1 MSLERFDNIA
11 KALAYGTSRRQLLK
25 GFAAGMSASILTT
38 LGLGRGNGSIA
49 TASPAAAGEN
59 FLPFIRSTTIV
70 NACPAA
76 STCEEKVYCSEEN
89 NCRCI
94 MSAEGELRCG
104 TVPSCDID
112 RCTTSADCAHL
123 GEGYFCDTPNSGCCS
138 DGELQ
143 RCLAPCDYAISC
155 PDARICGTTCC
166 DEGHICR
173 DGACVDSVAGTWD
186 GTLTYEQQS
195 IAIRFILARDEYEL
209 SGRLLLQDPVSELYL
224 ETGTIFGYLSESE
237 GYWQTES
244 GSQVAG
250 EFSQESFAGTFTFV
264 DLHDEF
270 GLETTISLQR
280 ITAQ

>member
-1 MSLERFDNIA
+1 MSIERFDNIA
-11 KALAYGTSRRQLLK
+11 KALAHGTSRRQLLK
-25 GFAAGMSASILTT
+25 GFAAGMSASIFTT
-38 LGLGRGNGSIA
+38 LGLGRGTGSIA
-49 TASPAAAGEN
+49 TAAPVAVGEN
-59 FLPFIRSTTIV
+59 FLPFIRSTNIV

-76 STCEEKVYCSEEN
+76 SSCEQKVYCSETQD
-89 NCRCI
+89 CRCI

-123 GEGYFCDTPNSGCCS
+123 GEGYFCDTPNSGCCA

-143 RCLAPCDYAISC
+143 RCLAPCDYDIQCS
-155 PDARICGTTCC
+155 DDRLCGEFCC
-166 DEGHICR
+166 EAGQICR
-173 DGACVDSVAGTWD
+173 DGSCIDSIAGTWD

-195 IAIRFILARDEYEL
+195 IAIRFILERDQDDL

-224 ETGTIFGYLSESE
+224 ETGTIVGYVVENE

-250 EFSQESFAGTFTFV
+250 EFSQESFTGTFTFTGF
-264 DLHDEF
+264 HDEEA
-270 GLETTISLQR
+270 LETTISLQR
-280 ITAQ
+280 IEA